1 MRNWKSI
8 RASHS
13 VVTDFTYDQD
23 WYEEKIQVQ
32 WEDPGIYNSAAVRD
46 LWSHRD
52 LGVLPKGYEAQV
64 PAHGVVMLRIDPQQ
78 SK

>member
-1 MRNWKSI
+1 M
-8 RASHS
+8 
-13 VVTDFTYDQD
+13 Y
-23 WYEEKIQVQ
+23 VQ
-32 WEDPGIYNSAAVRD
+32 WEDLGIYGSVAARD

-52 LGVLPKGYEAQV
+52 LGVLPKGYEALV